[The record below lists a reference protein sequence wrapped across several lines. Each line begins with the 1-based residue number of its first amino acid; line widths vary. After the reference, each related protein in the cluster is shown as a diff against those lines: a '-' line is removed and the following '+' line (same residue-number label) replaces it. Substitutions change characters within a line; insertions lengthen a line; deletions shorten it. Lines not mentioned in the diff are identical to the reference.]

1 MKTKTNITELVF
13 VIDRSGSMGGLES
26 DTIGGVNSVLAKNRE
41 VDGEAYVTT
50 ILFDH
55 QIAYLHDHVELSQV
69 ANLTRKDYQVRGCTA
84 LLDAVGE
91 AIEHTKKVQHY
102 LPKTHRA
109 GHVVVTI
116 ITDGLE
122 NASKRYTY
130 PKIKELIEKQRG
142 KGWEFIF
149 LGANIDVA
157 AEAQRMGI
165 SQEMATPY
173 VSDGAGTAVAYE
185 AVACANVAMRKCGS
199 IRPDWADAAR
209 ADAAQ
214 RAK

>member
-41 VDGEAYVTT
+41 VDGVAFVTT

-116 ITDGLE
+116 ITDGL
-122 NASKRYTY
+122 
-130 PKIKELIEKQRG
+130 
-142 KGWEFIF
+142 
-149 LGANIDVA
+149 
-157 AEAQRMGI
+157 
-165 SQEMATPY
+165 
-173 VSDGAGTAVAYE
+173 
-185 AVACANVAMRKCGS
+185 
-199 IRPDWADAAR
+199 AAR
-209 ADAAQ
+209 QGLGVHLPGRQHRRGGRGPAHGHQPGDGDPLRFRRRRHRRGIRGRGLRKRGHEEVRQ
-214 RAK
+214 HPPRLG